1 MEMKGV
7 CNEFLS
13 ARVPDPVAISQ
24 LRGENHRDGGEEGGE
39 MGVRDEGKKRL
50 KGKHRALLFIFF
62 FYPPLHF
69 FSFFFTPP
77 LLVPGCQAAT
87 MLSWPFFR
95 SIGNSVGLSHRD
107 RSGEEEAGGGEG
119 KEGKGGGWRGGG
131 ERGRSKASLMRTK
144 I

>member
-50 KGKHRALLFIFF
+50 KGKHRALLFFTPLSIFF
-62 FYPPLHF
+62 
-69 FSFFFTPP
+69 
-77 LLVPGCQAAT
+77 
-87 MLSWPFFR
+87 PFFLHPR
-95 SIGNSVGLSHRD
+95 S
-107 RSGEEEAGGGEG
+107 
-119 KEGKGGGWRGGG
+119 
-131 ERGRSKASLMRTK
+131 
-144 I
+144 